1 MRTQMLGRVDIDE
14 AKLAD
19 ELALSASFN
28 YAEQYGEFTCGR
40 PWKTCML
47 WSCGGEVGD
56 GVLAHYD
63 TGKSCRPTVY
73 GEQLPYLR
81 QTVEDVFAVE
91 HLLFARLVVM
101 SETVLVPHRDFVE
114 FTERPSEERATHRL
128 HVPLATTEDCLFMED
143 DIVYRMPFGEVWS
156 LDVTRMHSAA
166 VLSDTR
172 RAHLL
177 LDFADATDVTKLV
190 DAAAD
195 GSASLQRT
203 AVERPPLTQRER
215 DAVLAL
221 SGLVDLDNLPDVF
234 GIVIK
239 RQFRKDGGENYVWD
253 AIERIG
259 ELSGSEAVRAR
270 IGDLYT
276 HCTLDRDE

>member
-1 MRTQMLGRVDIDE
+1 MRTRMLGRIDLDD
-14 AKLAD
+14 AKLAQ
-19 ELALSASFN
+19 ELARSSSFH

-63 TGKSCRPTVY
+63 TGEPCQPTVY

-81 QTVEDVFAVE
+81 HLVEEHFAVE

-101 SETVLVPHRDFVE
+101 SETVLVPHRDYIE
-114 FTERPSEERATHRL
+114 FADRPSPERAAHRL
-128 HVPLATTEDCLFMED
+128 HVPLATTEDCLFMQD
-143 DIVYRMPFGEVWS
+143 DVVYRMPFGEVWS
-156 LDVTRMHSAA
+156 LDVTRLHSAA

-177 LDFADATDVTKLV
+177 LDFADAGDEAKLV
-190 DAAAD
+190 DAGD
-195 GSASLQRT
+195 GEEDAVART
-203 AVERPPLTQRER
+203 MVERPPLSQRER

-221 SGLVDLDNLPDVF
+221 SGLVDRDNLADVF

-239 RQFRKDGGENYVWD
+239 KQYRRDGGARYVWD
-253 AIERIG
+253 AVQRIAG
-259 ELSGSEAVRAR
+259 ASGDSAVQARVRELYR
-270 IGDLYT
+270 
-276 HCTLDRDE
+276 HCTLERDE